1 MADEVET
8 HTVAEPA
15 TGDEKRYSD
24 PYGLYQ
30 RWFGASEK
38 VGDKANEGTLS
49 PAELGESWRR
59 WFEAAVGL
67 QSGTSETEN
76 GLLNS
81 VVPLWTE
88 MADDLSAEM
97 LSGGSLP
104 EDPVKFFLQ
113 WYNDT
118 NERWSEAAD
127 ELLRRDEVLESMNRF
142 FETYARSYREHRHT
156 SEEGLKNLQL
166 PTRSDVARVARLVV
180 VVENKVDR
188 VEEALEAFVH
198 GDSEPATAGALESLE
213 GRMDRLE
220 GKMDHIL
227 AALEKLGGGLD
238 LPEARQ
244 GSSAQKDADEAIM
257 PLEGFS
263 LELIEAGY
271 VGAGGR
277 RVVENQ
283 KTKDEN

>member
-8 HTVAEPA
+8 NTVAEPA
-15 TGDEKRYSD
+15 SGEKRYPD

-30 RWFGASEK
+30 RWFDALEK

-49 PAELGESWRR
+49 PAELGELWRR
-59 WFEAAVGL
+59 WFEEAVGL

-81 VVPLWTE
+81 MAPLWKE

-97 LSGGSLP
+97 LSGESLP
-104 EDPVKFFLQ
+104 EDPVKFFLR

-127 ELLRRDEVLESMNRF
+127 ELLRRDEFLESMNHF
-142 FETYARSYREHRHT
+142 FETYARSHREQRHT
-156 SEEGLKNLQL
+156 SEEWLKNLYL

-188 VEEALEAFVH
+188 IEEALEVFVN
-198 GDSEPATAGALESLE
+198 GDSEPATAGALENLE

-220 GKMDHIL
+220 DKMDHIL
-227 AALEKLGGGLD
+227 AALEKLVGGLD
-238 LPEARQ
+238 LPEARR
-244 GSSAQKDADEAIM
+244 GSSAQKDADEAVM

-271 VGAGGR
+271 VGVGSQ
-277 RVVENQ
+277 RVVEGP